1 MYGVQFLLSNYMM
14 QIYFSVLQ
22 NAQMLTGVQGYSNMN
37 TQAFFYDV
45 FPSVADLFLESC
57 IKSRGKQTFRYIK
70 I

>member
-45 FPSVADLFLESC
+45 FSSVADLF
-57 IKSRGKQTFRYIK
+57 
-70 I
+70 